1 MEHEFTRSFTSREL
15 ACLIMVLQ
23 PVADGATSP
32 HDAEA
37 LKEMAR
43 IALDAVVAF
52 PMVEAK

>member
-1 MEHEFTRSFTSREL
+1 
-15 ACLIMVLQ
+15 MVLQ
-23 PVADGATSP
+23 PVADGTASP

-52 PMVEAK
+52 PVAEAK